1 MRRKNITSEMMMNY
15 IAEGLLKLMNDKP
28 YAKISVSDI
37 CEKAG
42 VNRSTYYRH
51 FYTKEDIIRY
61 YLDGIMNNYLLKYR
75 DSGEQTIDGYLGIM
89 FSEFMQNKDNLLL
102 IHHEQLSYLLID
114 VLNKHFSVSDIS
126 NTADRFRT
134 AYHIGGIYNDLLL
147 GFSHGM
153 AETAEEMVRYSI
165 GSNIQKEVSLF
176 FN

>member
-15 IAEGLLKLMNDKP
+15 IAEGLLKLMSDKP

-61 YLDGIMNNYLLKYR
+61 YLDGIMNSYLLKFR
-75 DSGEQTIDGYLGIM
+75 DSGEQTIEGYLGIM

-102 IHHEQLSYLLID
+102 IHREQLSYLLID

-126 NTADRFRT
+126 DTADRFRT

-147 GFSHGM
+147 WFSHGM
-153 AETAEEMVRYSI
+153 TETAEEMVRYTMKFQIPSD
-165 GSNIQKEVSLF
+165 VSLF
-176 FN
+176 RQ